1 MPNLMPFGGTFR
13 RFRRY
18 RQIVGVLAKY
28 GFGQL
33 LDQIRAWE
41 HINIE
46 CRIFHRCDQKVV
58 HFELSERIRLAIQEL
73 GPTFIKMGQILS
85 TRPDMVPPD
94 VLKELEKLQDRIPPF
109 SSQIARKIVESELNR
124 PIEEVFARFDE
135 EPLAAASIA
144 QVHRARL
151 KGGQEVV
158 AKIRRPNI
166 VETIEADIAIMRSL
180 AGIMERRVAAA
191 RFLNPVALIDELHTD
206 IKKELNFKNEASNLL
221 RFAHNFAGD
230 RELKVPHVYEGLC
243 TPRLLVLEYVEGIN
257 ISKVDQLASEGYDLK
272 LIAQRLAGTL
282 YKSAMEHG
290 FFHADPHPGNVFVL
304 PNNVICLLDFGMMG
318 TLSAVERASVARLI
332 FGIATRDEKVIVR
345 ALLDLTNTTGTVREQ
360 QFQADVSRY
369 IQDFTYQPLGR
380 LRFGDMM
387 QDELRILTAHR
398 LRFPANLVWIIKAIA
413 TTENIISR
421 LDPELNMVEYIRPYA
436 EGIIKR
442 QFSPLQEARELGSAA
457 IEFLDLLKDLPYEI
471 RSVLRKLREGS
482 IKMEVEQTGQDR
494 VRKTLNR
501 VSNHLAMAVIIAALL
516 VGSSLL
522 VVSRLPPLV
531 SDISVIGLTGF
542 AIAAV
547 LGLSLVFL
555 SLRDYGR

>member
-1 MPNLMPFGGTFR
+1 M
-13 RFRRY
+13 
-18 RQIVGVLAKY
+18 
-28 GFGQL
+28 
-33 LDQIRAWE
+33 
-41 HINIE
+41 
-46 CRIFHRCDQKVV
+46 
-58 HFELSERIRLAIQEL
+58 RLAIQDL

-94 VLKELEKLQDRIPPF
+94 IIKELEKLQDRIPPF
-109 SSQIARKIVESELNR
+109 PSQTAKRIVQSELNR
-124 PIEEVFARFDE
+124 PLEEVFARFDE

-158 AKIRRPNI
+158 AKIRRPDI

-180 AGIMERRVAAA
+180 AGIIERRVAAA
-191 RFLNPVALIDELHTD
+191 QFLNPVALIDELHAD

-230 RELKVPHVYEGLC
+230 RQLKVPHVYEEFC

-257 ISKVDQLASEGYDLK
+257 ISKTDQLASEGYDLK
-272 LIAQRLAGTL
+272 LIAQRLTGIL
-282 YKSAMEHG
+282 YKSALEHG

-304 PNNVICLLDFGMMG
+304 PDNVICLLDFGMMG
-318 TLSAVERASVARLI
+318 TLSTVERANMARLI

-345 ALLDLTNTTGTVREQ
+345 ALLDLTNTAGSVREQ

-369 IQDFTYQPLGR
+369 IQDFAYQPLSR
-380 LRFGDMM
+380 LRFGDML

-398 LRFPANLVWIIKAIA
+398 LRFPANLVWIIKATA
-413 TTENIISR
+413 TIENIASR
-421 LDPELNMVEYIRPYA
+421 LDPELNMVEYVKPYA
-436 EGIIKR
+436 EGMLKR
-442 QFSPLQEARELGSAA
+442 QFSPLREARELGSAA
-457 IEFLDLLKDLPYEI
+457 IEFIDLLKDLPYEI

-494 VRKTLNR
+494 IRKTLNR
-501 VSNHLAMAVIIAALL
+501 VSNHLAIAVIIAALL

-522 VVSRLPPLV
+522 VVSRLPPLI
-531 SDISVIGLTGF
+531 SDISVIGLSGF
-542 AIAAV
+542 AIAAI
-547 LGLSLVFL
+547 LGLLLVFL
-555 SLRDYGR
+555 ALRAYGR